1 MGKIQSNLLENEN
14 KPKNSNFCKT
24 NSRSNVIR
32 DAKKKSI
39 SIKDFNKNI
48 EKSVQLLELLV
59 FELKM
64 SELTADELALYDR
77 QLRVWGADGQNKIK
91 NASILVINLN
101 GVGTEIVK
109 NLTLSGVGSI
119 ELSDPSIVSEQ
130 DLTAQFF
137 LSEEDLGKSKLEA
150 VEPRIKDM
158 NPRVNLTI
166 NTTPINYDDSEY
178 FKKFQLVI
186 ANNLEPQSFQ
196 KLNNITRELNISL
209 YSTTTHGLY
218 GYFFSDLILDVS
230 NFTKKKMPI
239 ARKAG
244 PISKN
249 QEILKISS
257 SHNKETNE
265 ISETFT
271 LKSKFSK
278 FEDVL
283 HSKNLNDLTRKGKK
297 NVSPLL
303 SIFFSLY
310 ELGLEGLEISIDVLK
325 TRANEI
331 NKRLGLNDIVDES
344 YFTKVTTQLNTEIS
358 PVAAI
363 LGGTLAQD
371 VINYISKK
379 EIPINNLLILDGDNF
394 TMPIYEL

>member
-1 MGKIQSNLLENEN
+1 M
-14 KPKNSNFCKT
+14 
-24 NSRSNVIR
+24 
-32 DAKKKSI
+32 A
-39 SIKDFNKNI
+39 
-48 EKSVQLLELLV
+48 
-59 FELKM
+59 
-64 SELTADELALYDR
+64 ELTADELALYDR

-119 ELSDPSIVSEQ
+119 ELSDPSVVTEE
-130 DLTAQFF
+130 DLSSQFF

-166 NTTPINYDDSEY
+166 NTTPIDYDYVEY

-186 ANNLEPQSFQ
+186 ANNLEAKLFS
-196 KLNNITRELNISL
+196 KLNTITRELNISL
-209 YSTTTHGLY
+209 YSTNIHGLY
-218 GYFFSDLILDVS
+218 GYFFSDLILDIS
-230 NFTKKKMPI
+230 SFTKKKMPI
-239 ARKAG
+239 ARKVG
-244 PISKN
+244 PISQN
-249 QEILKISS
+249 QEILKIITF
-257 SHNKETNE
+257 HNKETSE
-265 ISETFT
+265 TSETFT
-271 LKSKFSK
+271 LKSKFIK
-278 FEDVL
+278 FEDAI
-283 HSKNLNDLTRKGKK
+283 HSTNLNNLTKKGRK

-303 SIFFSLY
+303 SIFSALY
-310 ELGLEGLEISIDVLK
+310 EFGLEDIEITVDSLK

-331 NKRLGLNDIVDES
+331 NKRLGLNEIADEH
-344 YFTKVTTQLNTEIS
+344 YFANVFTQLNTEIS
-358 PVAAI
+358 PAAAI
-363 LGGTLAQD
+363 LGGTIAQD